1 MAISGT
7 DLRQYVEDVFSG
19 RFLRHEVEL
28 VVTDNFKHMSVNCFP
43 STLYPVMINLVDNA
57 FYWLSSVQGD
67 RKILLDFVDGSIVIA
82 NNGPKIERRDA
93 DRIFE
98 RGFSRKPGGRGL
110 GLYISAKALE
120 QEKMSLGLVDPPVEY
135 NAAFRITL
143 PMKKEG

>member
-1 MAISGT
+1 M
-7 DLRQYVEDVFSG
+7 
-19 RFLRHEVEL
+19 
-28 VVTDNFKHMSVNCFP
+28 VTDNFKHMSVNCFP